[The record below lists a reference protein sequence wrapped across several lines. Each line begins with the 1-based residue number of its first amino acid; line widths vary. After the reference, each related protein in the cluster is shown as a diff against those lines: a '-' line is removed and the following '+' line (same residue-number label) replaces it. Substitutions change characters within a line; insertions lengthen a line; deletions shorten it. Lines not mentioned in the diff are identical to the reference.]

1 MIHESKIAFTKV
13 DDNGN
18 DKVIKERYLIAEAE
32 SFGDAE
38 EQTYDF
44 CDGETGLD
52 VIDVKRSK
60 IKEILNSRDTGD
72 DKIFV
77 ADIADVQHNDDGD
90 EVEIVYKVALFALSF
105 DDAYTKLNVYLKQGY
120 SMQIIGVKKTKFV
133 DLIIIK

>member
-1 MIHESKIAFTKV
+1 MIHESKIAFTRV

-44 CDGETGLD
+44 CEGEKGLD

-60 IKEILNSRDTGD
+60 IKEILNKRNSSD
-72 DKIFV
+72 DAIW
-77 ADIADVQHNDDGD
+77 IAELQDVFTNDDG
-90 EVEIVYKVALFALSF
+90 EEKYIVYKVAFFAKTF
-105 DDAYTKLNVYLKQGY
+105 DSAMAYITEYMKQGY
-120 SMQIIGVKKTKFV
+120 NLELVSIKKSKIADV
-133 DLIIIK
+133 IVV

>member
-1 MIHESKIAFTKV
+1 MIHESKITFTKV

-18 DKVIKERYLIAEAE
+18 DKVIKERYLIADAE

-44 CDGETGLD
+44 CDGETCLD

-60 IKEILNSRDTGD
+60 IKEILNIRDTGD

-77 ADIADVQHNDDGD
+77 ADIADVQHNDDGE
-90 EVEIVYKVALFALSF
+90 EVEIVYKVALFALNV
-105 DDAYTKLNVYLKQGY
+105 DAAYNYIKSYLKQGY
-120 SMQIIGVKKTKFV
+120 NMTLVGLKKTKYNEV
-133 DLIIIK
+133 I